1 VLPLVGVRGIS
12 DPSPWLHLKVGSFLL
27 HGHRFHGEDPWA
39 PYAAPDYVPTQWL
52 PSVVVAW
59 LYELSGPAA
68 VAWTRGAG
76 ILLLGLMLMIFL
88 ARVCSPWLAA
98 GLALASLAACW
109 PWLTERPQLAGFV
122 LLVPVV
128 GAWWQS
134 AADLEP
140 RWWLVPLTWLAACTH
155 GVWFMGLAFGGLVV
169 LGLLVGRA
177 LSVASFKRL
186 GLLIGACTVAAAL
199 TPLGPSLLLTPISVG
214 SNGRQFVAEWMPS
227 SVRTPAVALAVAM
240 LAATWLLWLVG
251 RQRPPTWQLLAFCAA
266 VTFALAMQR
275 TVPIAAIIAAF
286 LLAGAAD
293 QVLRQRSVL
302 TARTPVQAVWSVVGL
317 WVGAA
322 ALASIA
328 AVPLANVRGQ
338 EVKGVPVALEQR
350 LQALD
355 AETRLL
361 SYGDATGW
369 LMFTAPQ
376 VRPVFDLRIEQY
388 SPAQV
393 HRFIDAMQAK
403 RGWDRFIADTGTKA
417 ALLESDS
424 PLTAAL
430 TEQLAWRVTAR
441 DSRFVLLEASS

>member
-1 VLPLVGVRGIS
+1 M
-12 DPSPWLHLKVGSFLL
+12 
-27 HGHRFHGEDPWA
+27 
-39 PYAAPDYVPTQWL
+39 
-52 PSVVVAW
+52 AW
-59 LYELSGPAA
+59 LYELAGPAA
-68 VAWTRGAG
+68 VAWTRGVG

-88 ARVCSPWLAA
+88 AKVCSPWLAA

-122 LLVPVV
+122 LLVPAV

-169 LGLLVGRA
+169 LGLLVGGA

-186 GLLIGACTVAAAL
+186 GILLGACTAAAAL
-199 TPLGPSLLLTPISVG
+199 TPLGPNLLLTPISVG

-227 SVRTPAVALAVAM
+227 SVRTPAVALALVM

-251 RQRPPTWQLLAFCAA
+251 RQRPPAWQLLAFCAA
-266 VTFALAMQR
+266 TTFSLAMQR
-275 TVPIAAIIAAF
+275 TVPLAAIIAAF
-286 LLAGAAD
+286 LLAGASE
-293 QVLRQRSVL
+293 QVFRQRSVL
-302 TARTPVQAVWSVVGL
+302 TAGLQIRAVPSVVGL

-338 EVKGVPVALEQR
+338 EVTGVPIALEER
-350 LQALD
+350 LQGLA
-355 AETRLL
+355 AETHLL

-403 RGWDRFIADTGTKA
+403 RGWEQFISDTGTQA

-430 TEQLAWRVTAR
+430 TEQLQWQVSAGG
-441 DSRFVLLEASS
+441 SGFVLLEAPS